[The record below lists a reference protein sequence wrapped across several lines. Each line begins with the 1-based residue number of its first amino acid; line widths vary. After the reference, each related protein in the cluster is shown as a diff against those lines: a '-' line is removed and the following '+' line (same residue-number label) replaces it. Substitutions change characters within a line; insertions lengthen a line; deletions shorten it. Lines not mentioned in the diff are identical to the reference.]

1 MKDALS
7 VFLGVNITYIE
18 WLPLRG
24 FFEERRPIRLWIR
37 RYIMIAV
44 WRRRRPWSRAV
55 LRGFGAAV
63 FIELCRVKKE

>member
-18 WLPLRG
+18 WVPLRG

-44 WRRRRPWSRAV
+44 
-55 LRGFGAAV
+55 
-63 FIELCRVKKE
+63 